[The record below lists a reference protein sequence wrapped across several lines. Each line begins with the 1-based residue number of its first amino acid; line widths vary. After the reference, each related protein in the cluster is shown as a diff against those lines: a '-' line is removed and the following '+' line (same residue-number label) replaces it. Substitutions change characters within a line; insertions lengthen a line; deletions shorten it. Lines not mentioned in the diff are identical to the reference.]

1 MKLKMK
7 KIQNKKSRQN
17 LMSSSDMKDDGKENK
32 VTYKNVKSDKKFQLK
47 KCKKK
52 K

>member
-1 MKLKMK
+1 MKLKM

-17 LMSSSDMKDDGKENK
+17 LISSSDMKEETN
-32 VTYKNVKSDKKFQLK
+32 KNVKNEKIPIKNA
-47 KCKKK
+47 KKK